1 MGHLAPPLCTTGP
14 WCKPWLLSFRDGLG
28 TGRTLQTHGW
38 LCREQRS
45 PPGEVSLSAAG
56 TSLSW
61 SQQRSRQMAPEG
73 PAPAPRWAGAPRAS
87 RSPLALPTRP
97 TLHPQEND
105 TICLGCLLQSLRL
118 GAGGVLL
125 SACVVA
131 GSEPR
136 GSSLLHPR
144 SAGTVPEPKPAPSRW
159 HSRLVATAHVPAW
172 KQRENRG
179 DCRVPGLRDRC
190 PSQRCVQGTPVTGW
204 ESPGAQGSAWDCSD
218 SRVHAPAAAVAP
230 TTPVQE
236 TP

>member
-1 MGHLAPPLCTTGP
+1 MAVVLQRRLGDRQDTSDPRVALQGTEKPPRGGVPFC
-14 WCKPWLLSFRDGLG
+14 
-28 TGRTLQTHGW
+28 
-38 LCREQRS
+38 CRNFSVLEPTALTANGS
-45 PPGEVSLSAAG
+45 
-56 TSLSW
+56 
-61 SQQRSRQMAPEG
+61 EG

-105 TICLGCLLQSLRL
+105 TICLGCLLRSLRL

-172 KQRENRG
+172 KQRENQG

-204 ESPGAQGSAWDCSD
+204 ESPGAQGSAWDCPD

-230 TTPVQE
+230 MIPVQE